1 LNEDSLPALGV
12 RAIEPR
18 GGSVLRRYETIFITL
33 ADMPAE
39 ETEALIERY
48 KSIVTSLEGSMIK
61 IEKWGKRKL
70 AYPIEKRKEGFYVLF
85 DFGGE
90 SKIVSEIER
99 NFKIDDKIV
108 RFQTVKIADSIS
120 QEEIEKELAE
130 SKKKAEEEARRREEA
145 EARRKEEA
153 EARKREAAAAA
164 AAAPPPEEKPEE
176 KVVEEASTDVPQP
189 EEKPD
194 ESVDGEAEQVEEK
207 EEEEKVAPE
216 AEPAEAEVE
225 VEKKEGEE

>member
-1 LNEDSLPALGV
+1 MPALNV

-18 GGSVLRRYETIFITL
+18 GGNALRRYETIFITL
-33 ADMPAE
+33 VDMPAE
-39 ETEALIERY
+39 ETEELIERY

-99 NFKIDDKIV
+99 NFKIDDKVV
-108 RFQTVKIADSIS
+108 RFQTVKIADSIT

-130 SKKKAEEEARRREEA
+130 SKRKAEEEARRREEA
-145 EARRKEEA
+145 EARRKE
-153 EARKREAAAAA
+153 AAAAA
-164 AAAPPPEEKPEE
+164 AAAAAVPPPEEKPEESVVEEAEAAVPPPEEKPEE
-176 KVVEEASTDVPQP
+176 KVVEEA
-189 EEKPD
+189 
-194 ESVDGEAEQVEEK
+194 EQVEEK
-207 EEEEKVAPE
+207 AEEEKVATE
-216 AEPAEAEVE
+216 AEPAETEVE
-225 VEKKEGEE
+225 EEKKEGEE

>member
-1 LNEDSLPALGV
+1 LPVLDG

-18 GGSVLRRYETIFITL
+18 GGNALRRYETIFITR
-33 ADMPAE
+33 ADMPSD
-39 ETEALIERY
+39 ETEELIERY

-90 SKIVSEIER
+90 SKIVLEIER
-99 NFKIDDKIV
+99 NFKIDDKVV
-108 RFQTVKIADSIS
+108 RFQTVKIADSIT

-130 SKKKAEEEARRREEA
+130 SKRKAEEEARRREEA
-145 EARRKEEA
+145 EARRKEA
-153 EARKREAAAAA
+153 AEAAAAA
-164 AAAPPPEEKPEE
+164 AAAAAVPAPEEKPEE
-176 KVVEEASTDVPQP
+176 KVVEEAAATVTPP

-194 ESVDGEAEQVEEK
+194 KSADDKAEKVEEK
-207 EEEEKVAPE
+207 VEEEKVTPE
-216 AEPAEAEVE
+216 TEPAETEVE
-225 VEKKEGEE
+225 EEKKEEGGE

>member
-1 LNEDSLPALGV
+1 M
-12 RAIEPR
+12 
-18 GGSVLRRYETIFITL
+18 RRYETIFITL
-33 ADMPAE
+33 ADMPVE

-61 IEKWGKRKL
+61 VEKWGKRKL

-90 SKIVSEIER
+90 SKVVSEIER
-99 NFKIDDKIV
+99 NFKIDDKVI

-153 EARKREAAAAA
+153 EARKREAEA
-164 AAAPPPEEKPEE
+164 AAAPEEKPDE
-176 KVVEEASTDVPQP
+176 KVVEEAEATVPS
-189 EEKPD
+189 PD
-194 ESVDGEAEQVEEK
+194 ESVDDEAEKAEEK
-207 EEEEKVAPE
+207 EVEEDVTPE
-216 AEPAEAEVE
+216 AETAEAEVKE
-225 VEKKEGEE
+225 EKKEGEE

>member
-1 LNEDSLPALGV
+1 LPAPDG

-18 GGSVLRRYETIFITL
+18 GGNALRRYETIFITRV
-33 ADMPAE
+33 DMPPE
-39 ETEALIERY
+39 ETEELIERY

-61 IEKWGKRKL
+61 VEKWGKRKL

-90 SKIVSEIER
+90 SKIVLEIER
-99 NFKIDDKIV
+99 NFKIDDKV
-108 RFQTVKIADSIS
+108 MRFQTVKIADSIT

-145 EARRKEEA
+145 EARRKE
-153 EARKREAAAAA
+153 AAAAA
-164 AAAPPPEEKPEE
+164 AAVPPPEEKPEE
-176 KVVEEASTDVPQP
+176 KVVEEAVAAPPPP

-194 ESVDGEAEQVEEK
+194 ESVADEAEQVEEK
-207 EEEEKVAPE
+207 VEEEKVTPE
-216 AEPAEAEVE
+216 AEPAETEVE
-225 VEKKEGEE
+225 EEKKEEGGE

>member
-1 LNEDSLPALGV
+1 
-12 RAIEPR
+12 
-18 GGSVLRRYETIFITL
+18 
-33 ADMPAE
+33 MPVE

-61 IEKWGKRKL
+61 VEKWGKRKL

-90 SKIVSEIER
+90 SKVVSEIER
-99 NFKIDDKIV
+99 NFKIDDKVI

-153 EARKREAAAAA
+153 EARKREAEAAAA
-164 AAAPPPEEKPEE
+164 TPEEKPDE
-176 KVVEEASTDVPQP
+176 KVVEEAEATVPS
-189 EEKPD
+189 PD
-194 ESVDGEAEQVEEK
+194 ESVDDEAEKAEEK
-207 EEEEKVAPE
+207 EVEEDVTPE
-216 AEPAEAEVE
+216 AETAEAEVKE
-225 VEKKEGEE
+225 EKKEGEE